1 MTDPTTTAPLNLL
14 DDDDDTF
21 EQTANPGAPSSEDF
35 EDFDMPAPMCGLV
48 RGHVSDVK
56 PNPAGDKLIIELK
69 SEEPETSGSTVSVWI
84 KLGDPRQRAR
94 LCTLAA
100 SVGLPVGP
108 TPGGGGLRIG
118 GGGTKAMKNKPCMF
132 VVETYSKD
140 DGTVESSVAWGM
152 PKPEKSDEWKAYA
165 EAYNDGAGFTE
176 EQVKAIKAG
185 GGIIP
190 VDKQGLFN

>member
-1 MTDPTTTAPLNLL
+1 
-14 DDDDDTF
+14 
-21 EQTANPGAPSSEDF
+21 
-35 EDFDMPAPMCGLV
+35 
-48 RGHVSDVK
+48 
-56 PNPAGDKLIIELK
+56 
-69 SEEPETSGSTVSVWI
+69 
-84 KLGDPRQRAR
+84 
-94 LCTLAA
+94 LASA
-100 SVGLPVGP
+100 VGLTVAPI
-108 TPGGGGLRIG
+108 PGGRGLRIH
-118 GGGTKAMKNKPCMF
+118 GGTKAMKNKPCMF